1 MGLSA
6 TLLTAQ
12 SSLAT
17 NAALSGIVGRNIAG
31 VNDPNYSRKIGE
43 VITNGSG
50 GATLVGV
57 NRAADE
63 AVFRALLSSNADAAS
78 TKALSDGL
86 NRLEDTVSL
95 TNIAVNQDKT
105 DSTTDTSPATSIAAL
120 ASALQTYAAAPSQ
133 AATGQAVVAA
143 AKAVATN
150 LNQATKAVQAI
161 RAQADIS
168 IGTAVTTINTLLGQF
183 QPLNEAIMRGTATGS
198 DITDLL
204 DQRDALLKSLSGQIG
219 VTTGTTTNNG
229 MSIYTDSGA
238 TLFQGTPRTV
248 TFQATN
254 HFAAGSTGN
263 GVVVDGVLV
272 TGPSAAMPIKG
283 GAINGLTQLRDT
295 TTVAYQNHL
304 DQTAQ
309 ALINAFGETDQT
321 GGGAPPIPGLF
332 TAAGASA
339 TATTAPP
346 GIAAAITVNANVDPM
361 QGGTLTRLRDG
372 GIGDPGNSAYVA
384 NPSGAASY
392 SDHLTALLTSLDAPR
407 SFDPSTGGLAAGS
420 IKAYAES
427 SVSWLETTR
436 QSATADATN
445 ASAAAA
451 AATTSLSSQTG
462 VNLDDELSKMLDLEH
477 SYTASAELMST
488 VKTMFDSLLSAVR

>member
-6 TLLTAQ
+6 TLITAQ

-50 GATLVGV
+50 GATLVGTS
-57 NRAADE
+57 RAADA
-63 AVFRALLSSNADAAS
+63 AVFSALLSSNADAAS
-78 TKALSDGL
+78 SKALSDGL
-86 NRLEDTVSL
+86 DRLEDTVSL
-95 TNIAVNQDKT
+95 TNTAVNQDKT

-120 ASALQTYAAAPSQ
+120 ASALQNYAASPSQ

-143 AKAVATN
+143 AKALASN
-150 LNQATKAVQAI
+150 LNQATKAVQDI
-161 RAQADIS
+161 RTQAD
-168 IGTAVTTINTLLGQF
+168 TAIAAAVATVNTLLGQF

-219 VTTGTTTNNG
+219 LTIGTTTNNG
-229 MSIYTDSGA
+229 MSLYTDSGA

-248 TFQATN
+248 TFQASN
-254 HFAAGSTGN
+254 HLAAGSSGN
-263 GVVVDGVLV
+263 GVVVDGVMV

-283 GAINGLTQLRDT
+283 GAIAGLTQLRDT
-295 TTVAYQNHL
+295 TTVTYQNQL

-309 ALINAFGETDQT
+309 GLINAFGETDQT
-321 GGGAPPIPGLF
+321 GGGAPKIPGLF
-332 TAAGASA
+332 TAPGASA
-339 TATTAPP
+339 TATTAPA
-346 GIAAAITVNANVDPM
+346 GIAAAITLNPNVDPM

-372 GIGDPGNSAYVA
+372 GIGDPGDSAYVA

-392 SDHLTALLTSLDAPR
+392 SGHLTALMTSLDATR
-407 SFDPSTGGLAAGS
+407 SFDPSTGGLASGS
-420 IKAYAES
+420 IAAYAQS
-427 SVSWLETTR
+427 SVSWLEASR
-436 QSATADATN
+436 KDATANTTN
-445 ASAAAA
+445 ATAAAD

-477 SYTASAELMST
+477 SYTASAELIST
-488 VKTMFDSLLSAVR
+488 VKAMFDSLLSAVR

>member
-6 TLLTAQ
+6 TLITAQ

-50 GATLVGV
+50 GASLVGIR
-57 NRAADE
+57 RAADE
-63 AVFRALLSSNADAAS
+63 AVLKSLLSSNSDAAS
-78 TKALSDGL
+78 SKALSDGL
-86 NRLEDTVSL
+86 DQLEDTVSL
-95 TNIAVNQDKT
+95 TNTAVSQDKT
-105 DSTTDTSPATSIAAL
+105 DTTTDTSPATGIAAL
-120 ASALQTYAAAPSQ
+120 ASALQSYAVSPSQ
-133 AATGQAVVAA
+133 AASGQAVVSA
-143 AKAVATN
+143 AKSLAAN
-150 LNQATKAVQAI
+150 LNQATKAVQGI
-161 RAQADIS
+161 RAQADAS

-183 QPLNEAIMRGTATGS
+183 QPINEAIMRGTATGS
-198 DITDLL
+198 DVTDLL
-204 DQRDALLKSLSGQIG
+204 DQRDALLKSLSEQIG
-219 VTTGTTTNNG
+219 ITTATTSHDG

-248 TFQATN
+248 TFEATN
-254 HFAAGSTGN
+254 HFASGLTGN

-272 TGPSAAMPIKG
+272 TGASAAMPIKG
-283 GAINGLTQLRDT
+283 GAIAGLTQLRDT

-321 GGGAPPIPGLF
+321 GGGAPTIPGLF
-332 TAAGASA
+332 TAPGASA
-339 TATTAPP
+339 TATTAPA
-346 GIAAAITVNANVDPM
+346 GIAAAITLNATVDPT

-392 SDHLTALLTSLDAPR
+392 ADHLTALLTSLDATR
-407 SFDPSTGGLAAGS
+407 SFDPSTGGLASGS
-420 IKAYAES
+420 IAAYAQS
-427 SVSWLETTR
+427 SVSWLEASR
-436 QSATADATN
+436 KDATLNTTN
-445 ASAAAA
+445 ASAAASA
-451 AATTSLSSQTG
+451 AALSLSSQSG

-488 VKTMFDSLLSAVR
+488 VKTMFDNLLAAVR